1 MKPVETYYH
10 CTYARNL
17 PAIAKRGL
25 RPSATPVLMRA
36 APGNLRGV
44 YLSDADGVPFWFSR
58 LINWAE
64 HDSDNP
70 VEDGMVP
77 VVLRVTTACD
87 TVEDVSGSRDS
98 GSEAVVCSRPIAPG
112 AIRVWNGSS
121 WASLSQGVDP
131 DAGTRWVEDEDFDL
145 GGYHELLDSYES
157 PLMPRDRA

>member
-1 MKPVETYYH
+1 MIPVETYYH

-44 YLSDADGVPFWFSR
+44 YLSDADGVPFWFR
-58 LINWAE
+58 KLIDWAQ

-77 VVLRVTTACD
+77 VVLRVTTVCN
-87 TVEDVSGSRDS
+87 TVEDVAGSQDS
-98 GSEAVVCSRPIAPG
+98 RSEAVVCSRPIVPG

-121 WASLSQGVDP
+121 WVTVSQGVDQ
-131 DAGTRWVEDEDFDL
+131 DRGAQWVEDEDFDL
-145 GGYHELLDSYES
+145 GGYYELLGPYES